1 MYTLAMK
8 IGIYNLA
15 ASAVCPDY
23 SKAVLNNKSPAK
35 KEKNIGKT
43 FFIGAAFKEGSAMAS
58 LTENDAVQWKI
69 GQGFLAKYTKL
80 NAKSESELI
89 IKIKS
94 IYIIQGRRIKR
105 YG

>member
-43 FFIGAAFKEGSAMAS
+43 RKKHFS
-58 LTENDAVQWKI
+58 LARHLRKAVRW
-69 GQGFLAKYTKL
+69 
-80 NAKSESELI
+80 
-89 IKIKS
+89 
-94 IYIIQGRRIKR
+94 RH
-105 YG
+105 